1 MSWIY
6 ILYKN
11 IDLAKKDVSD
21 KLIIFGS
28 NRKNGGIPSVGGR
41 RSGQTGVM
49 TQGRREIKV
58 GTLFLS
64 NDENNVIAENVLSF
78 L

>member
-1 MSWIY
+1 
-6 ILYKN
+6 
-11 IDLAKKDVSD
+11 
-21 KLIIFGS
+21 
-28 NRKNGGIPSVGGR
+28 
-41 RSGQTGVM
+41 M

>member
-1 MSWIY
+1 M
-6 ILYKN
+6 
-11 IDLAKKDVSD
+11 AKKDLSD

-28 NRKNGGIPSVGGR
+28 NRKNGIPLVGGR

-64 NDENNVIAENVLSF
+64 NNESNVIAENVLSF